1 MQTVSGSQL
10 GNEGG
15 QKFWSWWG
23 FTQREEWCAC
33 FVSWCAEQAGL
44 LQNGA
49 VPRFSYCPDRV
60 DWFQAQGKWQAAGS
74 IPTAGSIIFFDWDH
88 DGVSDHVGIVESC
101 DGTTVYTVEGNS
113 GDAVKENSYTVHS
126 ASIMGYGIVSGM

>member
-49 VPRFSYCPDRV
+49 VPRFSYCPDGV

-74 IPTAGSIIFFDWDH
+74 IPTAGSIIFLT
-88 DGVSDHVGIVESC
+88 GIMMVLVTMWESWK
-101 DGTTVYTVEGNS
+101 
-113 GDAVKENSYTVHS
+113 AVMERQ
-126 ASIMGYGIVSGM
+126 SIR

>member
-44 LQNGA
+44 LQTGA
-49 VPRFSYCPDRV
+49 VPRFSYCPDGV